1 MALWEIAEV
10 SRQLNCT
17 QQNIHQ
23 KKDTLR
29 KMGYLVKDPDDN
41 NKEKITE
48 QGFNYLRDIRIKTM
62 KRQGRLMEDNI
73 QDNER
78 IENISNNA
86 NMQKDFVFDFMK
98 KELEDLKKQLE
109 KEREDKKYWQDLYIQ
124 QSEDFKRLAFPPLL
138 DTQEGNKQTED
149 KIKKGFW
156 SRFFK

>member
-1 MALWEIAEV
+1 
-10 SRQLNCT
+10 
-17 QQNIHQ
+17 
-23 KKDTLR
+23 
-29 KMGYLVKDPDDN
+29 
-41 NKEKITE
+41 
-48 QGFNYLRDIRIKTM
+48 
-62 KRQGRLMEDNI
+62 MEDNI
-73 QDNER
+73 QDNEQ